1 MIAVYIIFGVLVL
14 LAALYIFL
22 IFPSL
27 SKNAD
32 KEKLKGIYVA
42 HRGLHDET
50 LPENSLPAFR
60 VAISGGHAIEIDIH
74 ITADGEVVVFHDDT
88 TKRMCGVD
96 KRIEEMTLKEIKELR
111 LSDTDCTIPTFEE
124 CLNTV
129 KGQSP
134 LLIEFKTMSVETANK
149 LCEKANEILSN
160 YEGEYFVQSFFP
172 FVLSWYRKNRP
183 DVLRGQLSTAF
194 KGEELYKK
202 AVANLLTNVI
212 ARPHFISY
220 EHKYPKGISL
230 KLNKL
235 FGAVL
240 ICWTIKNE
248 KQLIKAK
255 ENFSGFIF
263 EDFIP

>member
-1 MIAVYIIFGVLVL
+1 MTAVYIILGAIAFLVL
-14 LAALYIFL
+14 LYIFL

-27 SKNAD
+27 KKHPQ
-32 KEKLKGIYVA
+32 KERLKGIYVA

-60 VAISGGHAIEIDIH
+60 AAISGGYAIEIDIH
-74 ITADGEVVVFHDDT
+74 ITADGEIVVFHDDT
-88 TKRMCGVD
+88 AKRVCGVD
-96 KRIEEMTLKEIKELR
+96 RKIEEMTLKEIKELR
-111 LSDTDCTIPTFEE
+111 LQNTDCTVPTLKE
-124 CLNTV
+124 CLDTV
-129 KGQSP
+129 NGQSP
-134 LLIEFKTMSVETANK
+134 LLIEFKAMSIQTANK
-149 LCEKANEILSN
+149 LCTGANKILSE
-160 YEGEYFVQSFFP
+160 YKGEYFVQSFYP

-194 KGEELYKK
+194 KGEKLYKK

-212 ARPHFISY
+212 ARPHFVSY
-220 EHKYPKGISL
+220 EHKYPKKLSL

-240 ICWTIKNE
+240 ICWTLKSDA
-248 KQLIKAK
+248 KLQKAK